1 MRPCPPEIT
10 WRELDKRL
18 FSRRDN
24 GFHNFGDNLDRWLYW
39 ELTGKF
45 LPDRTYL
52 MAGSVAKRSGDMIV
66 WGSGF
71 GSLTDKCG
79 KPKKVCAVR
88 GKLTRERYLR
98 QGYDCPEVYGDP
110 ALLLPRV
117 FRPTEL
123 PRATQR
129 IGFVPHKRDNRIFP
143 WAKLI
148 HPEQNHPKEYVTK
161 MLMCDMIASSS
172 LHGLITADT
181 YGIPNVWVGFE
192 DRKRGLGSG
201 YDYYKWLDYYSAIDL
216 EYQPSPMTELE
227 VQRRATVH
235 PTPDLNTLMSSCP
248 FA

>member
-1 MRPCPPEIT
+1 MRPYPVDG
-10 WRELDKRL
+10 RGVDLDRKL
-18 FSRRDN
+18 FSRREN

-52 MAGSVAKRSGDMIV
+52 MAGSVAKRSGDRIV

-71 GSLTDKCG
+71 GNPRDKCG
-79 KPKKVCAVR
+79 KPKRICAVR
-88 GKLTRERYLR
+88 GKLTRERYLK

-117 FRPTEL
+117 YYPKDL
-123 PRATQR
+123 PKASRK
-129 IGFVPHKRDNRIFP
+129 IGFIPHKRDTRTFH

-148 HPEQNHPKEYVTK
+148 HPEHNHPREYITK
-161 MLMCDMIASSS
+161 LLTCELIASSS
-172 LHGLITADT
+172 LHGLITADA
-181 YGIPNVWVGFE
+181 YGIPNVWVGFD
-192 DRKRGLGSG
+192 DRKSDTS
-201 YDYYKWLDYYSAIDL
+201 DYFKWRDYYSAIDM
-216 EYQPSPMTELE
+216 EYQPAPMTEFE
-227 VQRRATVH
+227 VQRRATAH